1 MWTVLVRSG
10 SIFKGFERLRQLLP
24 VDPVGNW
31 WKPIWAWWKIFN
43 GFPEKSIF
51 HIKIWSPTSVLVQYE
66 QDLGGCFSGICTF
79 LHTLFRAKTAFFG
92 PWGPK
97 FGQKYQKHNVTKW
110 AKIGPM
116 WKRTI
121 LGSPDP
127 PKPPQGPPGHP
138 RHPRSLKMAQII
150 NNQSSGDY
158 RSQKSNFWG
167 GSIFFS
173 FFTRNDPA
181 DPFTCTVYH
190 ELKVDDEDGAFGAG
204 VENST

>member
-1 MWTVLVRSG
+1 
-10 SIFKGFERLRQLLP
+10 
-24 VDPVGNW
+24 
-31 WKPIWAWWKIFN
+31 
-43 GFPEKSIF
+43 
-51 HIKIWSPTSVLVQYE
+51 
-66 QDLGGCFSGICTF
+66 
-79 LHTLFRAKTAFFG
+79 
-92 PWGPK
+92 
-97 FGQKYQKHNVTKW
+97 
-110 AKIGPM
+110 M

-173 FFTRNDPA
+173 FFTRNDPRVI
-181 DPFTCTVYH
+181 FC
-190 ELKVDDEDGAFGAG
+190 G
-204 VENST
+204 VEWGSRDSGSLYIWVGEPDIWEICSGFHTNAFVLNSFLSIQNSFSFRVWANLEFFAPIF